1 MSKRHRKRER
11 RRRNK
16 NKQKL
21 SRTEIWIIAML
32 VVAILLV
39 LAFIAV
45 SLLWNDSKTVSV
57 MISLMLWDGQQM
69 RQLVQLML
77 NVRLAILFELG
88 LQVHQVFDS

>member
-1 MSKRHRKRER
+1 M
-11 RRRNK
+11 
-16 NKQKL
+16 
-21 SRTEIWIIAML
+21 
-32 VVAILLV
+32 
-39 LAFIAV
+39 V
-45 SLLWNDSKTVSV
+45 STVSV